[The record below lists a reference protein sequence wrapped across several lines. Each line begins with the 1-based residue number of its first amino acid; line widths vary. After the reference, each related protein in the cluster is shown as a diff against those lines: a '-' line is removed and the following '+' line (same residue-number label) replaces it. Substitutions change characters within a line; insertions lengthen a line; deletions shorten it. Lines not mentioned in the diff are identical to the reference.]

1 MSKLCFPGL
10 QQPVPEEQ
18 SLIKQNHS
26 SGVGKPASF
35 LGVSILTCLYS
46 VGRARE
52 HTGGCSLGVPC
63 LATWGRSCTIPAIW
77 LQRTLTLW
85 KVPAFTAFLSLS
97 IFRFPGPWPQAFPHL
112 FFRNLFLCDCYT
124 KQDLHV
130 PRIQDKASEG
140 PGKARRCSWAG
151 DGAPPEGS
159 QENSSSCSSVGEPS
173 SGASLG
179 PGMAVLG

>member
-130 PRIQDKASEG
+130 PRIQDKGEQAPDVTISE
-140 PGKARRCSWAG
+140 
-151 DGAPPEGS
+151 
-159 QENSSSCSSVGEPS
+159 
-173 SGASLG
+173 
-179 PGMAVLG
+179 